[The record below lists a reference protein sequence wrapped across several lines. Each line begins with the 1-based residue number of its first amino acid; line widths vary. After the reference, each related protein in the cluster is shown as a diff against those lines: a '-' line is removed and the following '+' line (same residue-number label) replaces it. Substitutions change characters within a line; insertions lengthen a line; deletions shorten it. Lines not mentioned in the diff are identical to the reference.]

1 MSWLGWQFAKVSHFF
16 SPLLLLKTFFSPW
29 KRMSVKGRGGFNISR
44 WFENLMFNFIS
55 RWIGATV
62 KFILFLGYL
71 FSAIFVFVFGVVGF
85 IFWLFLPFIGLPTF
99 WKNKRNF
106 GNVVAVLS
114 ENLKTYP
121 EKAFDLIFSS
131 ELGKFLISSTGL
143 DIEKLKKLS
152 FKLEQL
158 TVFPDAETV
167 VSWFL
172 NSNPSI
178 SDVLKDQGLATDD
191 LLWAARWWDEKEKK
205 EQDKEKRVFGQPGIG
220 LDLLF
225 GYTPSLDQYTHDLS
239 APQAFSHRLVG
250 REKVVSRIERT
261 LASGSSVFL
270 TGLPGVGKQTVVLEF
285 ARKAASGVLGKDM
298 AYRRILEFDYNFL
311 LSESTDINL
320 KKTKLKNLLAE
331 ASKAGNIILV
341 INDIHRITS
350 SDVEGF
356 DFTDVLQPFL
366 EKGEPKIIA
375 VSTVA
380 DYERFLAPDGKL
392 GKNFSPVEVVAPSKD
407 EAMVIL
413 LEAAQKWQKK
423 EGVVVSIPVV
433 RQIVEKS
440 DQYVTEIPFPEKALE
455 ILEEV
460 VVLKGQ
466 QGGVSI
472 TEEDVNAVLTE
483 KTGVSFAKL
492 SETEKNRLSNLEEV
506 IHQKLINQNAAV
518 SLIAKSLRSRT
529 LGVKNDKRPIGSF
542 LFLGPT
548 GVGKTQTAK
557 VLAEVYYGSQ
567 KEIIRFDMAEFSG
580 QEGMSRLIGSA
591 SQNKQGSL
599 TTAIKNKPASLLL
612 LDEIEKSSPE
622 IFNLFLT
629 LLDEGFITD
638 ARDKKVICRHLFIV
652 ATSNAGGEYIRQ
664 LVGQGVA
671 GEELQKAVVDYIQ
684 KERIFTPEFLNRFD
698 GVVVFEPLSEE
709 NLIKIAELMLKDLV
723 MALEEKQIV
732 LKVTPQLCQK
742 LAKDGYDP
750 VLGARQMRRIID
762 LSLGDTISRSILAEE
777 IKKGDTITVVPGEG
791 KEEYK
796 IEKITS

>member
-1 MSWLGWQFAKVSHFF
+1 
-16 SPLLLLKTFFSPW
+16 
-29 KRMSVKGRGGFNISR
+29 MSVEVKGGFNLSR

-55 RWIGATV
+55 RWVGATV
-62 KFILFLGYL
+62 KFVLLLGYV
-71 FSAIFVFVFGVVGF
+71 FSVVFVFVFGIVGF
-85 IFWLFLPFIGLPTF
+85 ISWLFLPFVGLSVF
-99 WKNKRNF
+99 WKNKRNA

-114 ENLKTYP
+114 ENLKSYP
-121 EKAFDLIFSS
+121 QKAFELIFSS
-131 ELGKFLISSTGL
+131 ELGKFIISSTGL

-178 SDVLKDQGLATDD
+178 EDILKDQGLGGGD
-191 LLWAARWWDEKEKK
+191 LLWAARWWDEKEKNKKK
-205 EQDKEKRVFGQPGIG
+205 EEKRVFGQPGIG
-220 LDLLF
+220 LGLLF
-225 GYTPSLDQYTHDLS
+225 GYTPGLDKYTHDLS
-239 APQAFSHRLVG
+239 ALQTFSHRLVG

-261 LASGSSVFL
+261 LTSGSSVFL
-270 TGLPGVGKQTVVLEF
+270 TGLPRVGKQTVVLEF
-285 ARKAASGVLGKDM
+285 ARRAASGVLGKDM

-320 KKTKLKNLLAE
+320 KKTKLKKLLRE
-331 ASKAGNIILV
+331 ASGAGNIILV
-341 INDIHRITS
+341 IKDIHRIS
-350 SDVEGF
+350 NPEVEGF

-375 VSTVA
+375 VSTVF
-380 DYERFLAPDGKL
+380 DYERFLAPDGRL
-392 GKNFSPVEVVAPSKD
+392 GKSFSPVEVVAPSKD
-407 EAMVIL
+407 EAMIIL

-423 EGVVVSIPVV
+423 EKVVVSVPVV
-433 RQIVEKS
+433 RQIIEKS

-466 QGGVSI
+466 KGGVNI
-472 TEEDVNAVLTE
+472 TKEDVNTVLAE
-483 KTGVSFAKL
+483 KTGVSFNKL
-492 SETEKNRLSNLEEV
+492 SEQEKDRLSNLEEI
-506 IHQKLINQNAAV
+506 IHKKLINQNAAV

-529 LGVKNDKRPIGSF
+529 LGVKDDKRPVGSF

-567 KEIIRFDMAEFSG
+567 KEIIRFDMAEYSG
-580 QEGMSRLIGSA
+580 QEGMVRLIGSA
-591 SQNKQGSL
+591 TQNKHGNL

-612 LDEIEKSSPE
+612 LDEIEKSTPE

-638 ARDKKVICRHLFIV
+638 ARDKRVVCRHLFVI

-664 LVGQGVA
+664 LVGKGVS
-671 GEELQKAVVDYIQ
+671 GEELQKTVVDYVQ
-684 KERIFTPEFLNRFD
+684 KERIFSPEFLNRFD
-698 GVVVFEPLSEE
+698 GVVVFEPLTEE
-709 NLIKIAELMLKDLV
+709 NLIKIAELMLEDLV
-723 MALEEKQIV
+723 SALKEKQIE
-732 LKVTPQLCQK
+732 LKITPQLCQK
-742 LAKDGYDP
+742 LTKDGYDP
-750 VLGARQMRRIID
+750 ALGARPMRRIIG
-762 LSLGDTISRSILAEE
+762 LSLGDTISRSILAGE
-777 IKKGDTITVVPGEG
+777 IKKGDTITLIVGEG

-796 IEKITS
+796 IEKIAS